1 MSPLTEDFASR
12 GVDPSW
18 FTAVHDGVV
27 HNPLGAAAYVYEKQ
41 FAKPILR
48 VLGLIPSM
56 VRLANKCIGV
66 VPAATDNIEDDDSE
80 DASSVSSGGDSGVVL
95 TRDASAATVFI
106 HIGAQPNNSPH
117 AGTIITFA
125 EAFLLARLLQRD
137 YPQLRARALATDV
150 PITDHA
156 LLVDDLRV
164 VVQLDLVDTAP
175 DSKRTEEIDGIVY
188 QYSHRTTGTM
198 YSFLD
203 DYHALIAELKRFVGG
218 EIDCKMENQETL
230 MRMPGTAL
238 RDAVRTIIR
247 DRQRIAAELSPER
260 EALAFRSACP
270 VEGCGMADKHGVKNQ
285 YAVDPDSTVITFF
298 CPKHGAYTLTLE
310 NPDDLAR
317 LEMNTPL
324 RNLTRALVYMADTA
338 ASVVPGQ
345 AVPSRLH
352 MRVTGMDYAGTYQE
366 QLFFRQL
373 ALLKA
378 GVAPS
383 PLREQIALP
392 LIVYAPL
399 VVDWSGAK
407 LSKSL
412 YVKKGAYTYLA
423 PRGMEYLLEY
433 RRMVEEGR
441 DRRVLFRAVE
451 DWVQNPAKIFRP
463 YSLEYLHLLYLQNE
477 KDEKVELSDAA

>member
-12 GVDPSW
+12 GVDPSS
-18 FTAVHDGVV
+18 FTTVHDGVV

-48 VLGLIPSM
+48 ILGLIPPSA
-56 VRLANKCIGV
+56 RLANR
-66 VPAATDNIEDDDSE
+66 PS
-80 DASSVSSGGDSGVVL
+80 VL
-95 TRDASAATVFI
+95 TRDASSATLFI

-125 EAFLLARLLQRD
+125 QAFLLARLLQRE
-137 YPQLRARALATDV
+137 YPRLRARALSSDAP
-150 PITDHA
+150 PIADPA

-218 EIDCKMENQETL
+218 EVKCKVENQETL
-230 MRMPGTAL
+230 MRMPGTAV

-260 EALAFRSACP
+260 EVLAFRSACP
-270 VEGCGMADKHGVKNQ
+270 AEGCGMADKHGVKNQ
-285 YAVDPDSTVITFF
+285 YAVHPESTGITFF

-310 NPDDLAR
+310 TPDDLAR

-324 RNLTRALVYMADTA
+324 RNLTRALAYMADTA
-338 ASVVPGQ
+338 SSVDPGGQ
-345 AVPSRLH
+345 TAVPSRLH

-378 GVAPS
+378 GTAAPS
-383 PLREQIALP
+383 TLREHIELP

-423 PRGMEYLLEY
+423 RRGMEYLLEY
-433 RRMVEEGR
+433 RRMVEEGK

-451 DWVQNPAKIFRP
+451 DWLENPAKIFRP
-463 YSLEYLHLLYLQNE
+463 YSLEYLHLLYLQEGLNE
-477 KDEKVELSDAA
+477 EVEVELADVA